1 MDCEILHFL
10 QDRGGEEGEESLM
23 KTWENVSRGHG
34 TSFVLVLG
42 PFKITGGPLELQA

>member
-1 MDCEILHFL
+1 
-10 QDRGGEEGEESLM
+10 M

-42 PFKITGGPLELQA
+42 PFKITGGPLELQAQKGKGKAISSESNP